1 MGIKEILDKIQG
13 LLPAE
18 SGADLKSAVTDAL
31 AEASLMAD
39 KLTAR
44 NKENQ
49 KRREENEALEA
60 KVADLEA
67 KNAKLEGANNSDELT
82 AYKSKAED
90 YDKLIAEQNAALIT
104 KWKGIDDKLGTITD
118 TDKRFETI
126 TAFKAKLSIPAEGQE
141 LTAEIA
147 RENIKLYEVLESTG
161 IMNDQEKAP
170 EYGKSKGGE
179 PAPKTGADAV
189 LNIIKRGNKQ

>member
-1 MGIKEILDKIQG
+1 MGIKKLLDKIQG

-31 AEASLMAD
+31 AEASLMTD
-39 KLTAR
+39 KLTAK

-82 AYKSKAED
+82 ATKSKAEA

-104 KWKGIDDKLGTITD
+104 KWKGIDDKLGKITD

-147 RENIKLYEVLESTG
+147 RENINLYEVLESTG

>member
-1 MGIKEILDKIQG
+1 MGIKELLDKIQG

-39 KLTAR
+39 KLTAK

-49 KRREENEALEA
+49 KRREENEALGA

-82 AYKSKAED
+82 AYKSKAEA

-104 KWKGIDDKLGTITD
+104 KWKGIDDKLGKITD

-189 LNIIKRGNKQ
+189 LNIIKRGNK

>member
-1 MGIKEILDKIQG
+1 M
-13 LLPAE
+13 
-18 SGADLKSAVTDAL
+18 T
-31 AEASLMAD
+31 D
-39 KLTAR
+39 KLTAK

-82 AYKSKAED
+82 ATKSKAEA

-104 KWKGIDDKLGTITD
+104 KWKGIDDKLGKITD

-147 RENIKLYEVLESTG
+147 RENINLYEVLESTG

>member
-1 MGIKEILDKIQG
+1 MGIKELLDKIQG

-39 KLTAR
+39 KLTAK

-82 AYKSKAED
+82 AYKSKAEA

-104 KWKGIDDKLGTITD
+104 KWKGIDDKLGKITD